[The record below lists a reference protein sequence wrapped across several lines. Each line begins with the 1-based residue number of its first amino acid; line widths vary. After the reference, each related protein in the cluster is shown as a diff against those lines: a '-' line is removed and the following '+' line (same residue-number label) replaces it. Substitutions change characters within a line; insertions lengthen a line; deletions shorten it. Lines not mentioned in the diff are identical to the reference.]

1 MADDVHS
8 TTTSAVDHYL
18 EAVRWKIGFFALT
31 TVGLVVALLVA
42 IVVGPVTLPL
52 SQVTDAVLT
61 GGGGIAAP
69 IVWKLR
75 LPRALSAAVAGVGLA
90 IAGAAMQNVLR
101 NPLGSPFTLGI
112 SQAAAF
118 GAAISI
124 VILGAG
130 SIGSD
135 AVSIN
140 SPYMTTIA
148 AFVASMISTGVI
160 LLLVKVKRAS
170 PETMILTGV
179 ALGSLFTAGITSIQY
194 FASSEEVAAIVF
206 WTFGD
211 VGRSTWS
218 NLAIMVA
225 VVVPVV
231 GYFVYHSWE
240 FNALDAGT
248 KTAKSL
254 GVNVEALRIRGM
266 TLASLVTGVIISFV
280 GLIGFVGLVA
290 PHMVRKVIGGD
301 ERFLL
306 PASGLV
312 GALLLVVADTVARIV
327 IAPVV
332 LPVGILTAFIG
343 APLFIYLVLQG
354 EEYW

>member
-1 MADDVHS
+1 
-8 TTTSAVDHYL
+8 
-18 EAVRWKIGFFALT
+18 
-31 TVGLVVALLVA
+31 
-42 IVVGPVTLPL
+42 
-52 SQVTDAVLT
+52 
-61 GGGGIAAP
+61 
-69 IVWKLR
+69 
-75 LPRALSAAVAGVGLA
+75 
-90 IAGAAMQNVLR
+90 
-101 NPLGSPFTLGI
+101 
-112 SQAAAF
+112 
-118 GAAISI
+118 
-124 VILGAG
+124 
-130 SIGSD
+130 
-135 AVSIN
+135 
-140 SPYMTTIA
+140 MTTIA